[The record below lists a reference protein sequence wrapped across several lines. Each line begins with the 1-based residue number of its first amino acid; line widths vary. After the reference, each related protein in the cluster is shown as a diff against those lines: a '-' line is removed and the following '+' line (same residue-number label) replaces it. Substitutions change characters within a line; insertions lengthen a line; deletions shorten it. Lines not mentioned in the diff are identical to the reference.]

1 MNEKTHVIHRSLC
14 EKMEMEAVLK
24 GQRKRGD
31 DDDDDD
37 EEEEEEEEEE
47 EGEKSVQNYRAIGL
61 PDDALVQ
68 KKRASLFGGGHR
80 DLWGE
85 KDATNVD
92 AGAVVSRREM
102 GVLVRVRGGG
112 GRRETRAKT
121 PPERR
126 KSCAF
131 ANGGGGASK
140 KTRAESLV
148 ESVDVIRDL
157 FQRNK
162 RDIGRVEDVTRTKL
176 PEKKLLMLEST
187 TRKSTG
193 SSNDTS
199 TNNRFREDKEGDL
212 HRKEERRRRLRKA
225 EREEYSRRGWKKL
238 VRTKVGGDGLYVKG
252 RGKETPNTL
261 TWESLKRVRKLWR
274 EYAAKELEERRKEQ
288 KKNVSSSSKKTTTLD
303 EHVDGISERDR
314 KEKDAWEL
322 FGAVVLVTKHRKANL
337 VGESG
342 VVIRETK
349 TNVHVLRK
357 TEVSSLLVIPKTP
370 GAELSIPVSRK
381 EMGEEEEDDDDD
393 DDDERVIRISY

>member
-1 MNEKTHVIHRSLC
+1 
-14 EKMEMEAVLK
+14 MEAVLK

-37 EEEEEEEEEE
+37 AKKKKKKKKKGENQSRIIARLDSRMMLSSKSGRLALGGDTGTFGERKTRRMSTPAPSCPDERWVYSSAFAEEEEDEEEEEEE
-47 EGEKSVQNYRAIGL
+47 V
-61 PDDALVQ
+61 
-68 KKRASLFGGGHR
+68 
-80 DLWGE
+80 
-85 KDATNVD
+85 
-92 AGAVVSRREM
+92 
-102 GVLVRVRGGG
+102 
-112 GRRETRAKT
+112 ETRAKT

-212 HRKEERRRRLRKA
+212 HRKEERRRRFAKA

-238 VRTKVGGDGLYVKG
+238 VRTKVGGDGLFGKG

-381 EMGEEEEDDDDD
+381 EMGEEEEEDDDDDDD

>member
-1 MNEKTHVIHRSLC
+1 
-14 EKMEMEAVLK
+14 MEAVL

-31 DDDDDD
+31 DDDDAKKKKKKKKGENQSRIIARLDSRMMLSSKSRRLKALRGDTKGTFGERKTRRMSTPAPSCPDERWVYSSAFAEEEED
-37 EEEEEEEEEE
+37 EEEEEE
-47 EGEKSVQNYRAIGL
+47 V
-61 PDDALVQ
+61 
-68 KKRASLFGGGHR
+68 
-80 DLWGE
+80 
-85 KDATNVD
+85 
-92 AGAVVSRREM
+92 
-102 GVLVRVRGGG
+102 
-112 GRRETRAKT
+112 ETRAKT

-212 HRKEERRRRLRKA
+212 HRKEERRRRFAKA

-238 VRTKVGGDGLYVKG
+238 VRTKVGGDGLFGKG

-393 DDDERVIRISY
+393 DDDDERVIRISY

>member
-1 MNEKTHVIHRSLC
+1 
-14 EKMEMEAVLK
+14 MEAVL

-37 EEEEEEEEEE
+37 DAKKKKKKKKKGENQSRIIARLDSRMMLSSKSGRLKALRGDTKGTFGERKTRRMSTPAPSCPDERWVYSSAFAEEEEEDDDEEEEE
-47 EGEKSVQNYRAIGL
+47 V
-61 PDDALVQ
+61 
-68 KKRASLFGGGHR
+68 
-80 DLWGE
+80 
-85 KDATNVD
+85 
-92 AGAVVSRREM
+92 
-102 GVLVRVRGGG
+102 
-112 GRRETRAKT
+112 ETRAKT
-121 PPERR
+121 PPGRR

-212 HRKEERRRRLRKA
+212 HRKEERRRRFAKA

-238 VRTKVGGDGLYVKG
+238 VRTKVGGDGLFGKG

-370 GAELSIPVSRK
+370 GAELSIPVSRN
-381 EMGEEEEDDDDD
+381 EMGEEEDDDDDD

>member
-1 MNEKTHVIHRSLC
+1 
-14 EKMEMEAVLK
+14 MEAVL

-37 EEEEEEEEEE
+37 DAKKKKKKKKKGENQSRIIARLDSRMMLSSKSGRLKALGGDTKGTFGERKTRRMSTPAPSCPDERWVYSSAFAEEEEEDDDEEEEE
-47 EGEKSVQNYRAIGL
+47 V
-61 PDDALVQ
+61 
-68 KKRASLFGGGHR
+68 
-80 DLWGE
+80 
-85 KDATNVD
+85 
-92 AGAVVSRREM
+92 
-102 GVLVRVRGGG
+102 
-112 GRRETRAKT
+112 ETRAKT
-121 PPERR
+121 PPGRR

-212 HRKEERRRRLRKA
+212 HRKEERRRRFAKA

-238 VRTKVGGDGLYVKG
+238 VRTKVGGDGLFGKG

-381 EMGEEEEDDDDD
+381 EMGEEEEEDDDDD

>member
-1 MNEKTHVIHRSLC
+1 
-14 EKMEMEAVLK
+14 MEAVL
-24 GQRKRGD
+24 GQRKRGED

-37 EEEEEEEEEE
+37 AKKKKKKKKKGENQSRIIARLDSRMMLSSKSRRLKALRGDTKGTFGERKTRRMSTPAPSCPDERWVYSSAFAEEEEDEEEEEE
-47 EGEKSVQNYRAIGL
+47 V
-61 PDDALVQ
+61 
-68 KKRASLFGGGHR
+68 
-80 DLWGE
+80 
-85 KDATNVD
+85 
-92 AGAVVSRREM
+92 
-102 GVLVRVRGGG
+102 
-112 GRRETRAKT
+112 ETRAKT

-212 HRKEERRRRLRKA
+212 HRKEERRRRFAKA

-238 VRTKVGGDGLYVKG
+238 VRTKVGGDGLFGKG

-370 GAELSIPVSRK
+370 GAELSIPVSRN

>member
-1 MNEKTHVIHRSLC
+1 MMLSS
-14 EKMEMEAVLK
+14 
-24 GQRKRGD
+24 
-31 DDDDDD
+31 
-37 EEEEEEEEEE
+37 
-47 EGEKSVQNYRAIGL
+47 KSGRL
-61 PDDALVQ
+61 AL
-68 KKRASLFGGGHR
+68 GGTPGP
-80 DLWGE
+80 LGE

-102 GVLVRVRGGG
+102 GVLRPRSRRRR
-112 GRRETRAKT
+112 RRERR
-121 PPERR
+121 ERR
-126 KSCAF
+126 RRQRGERAARSRMVEAVH
-131 ANGGGGASK
+131 SK

-212 HRKEERRRRLRKA
+212 HRKEERRRRFAKA

-238 VRTKVGGDGLYVKG
+238 VRTKVGGDGLFGKG

-274 EYAAKELEERRKEQ
+274 EYAEGVGGEKEGTEEKRFFLVEENDDARRTRGRDIGARQ
-288 KKNVSSSSKKTTTLD
+288 KRKRRVGTFRRGRFSHETPKSKL
-303 EHVDGISERDR
+303 GRRIRRGYSRDQ
-314 KEKDAWEL
+314 
-322 FGAVVLVTKHRKANL
+322 
-337 VGESG
+337 
-342 VVIRETK
+342 
-349 TNVHVLRK
+349 
-357 TEVSSLLVIPKTP
+357 
-370 GAELSIPVSRK
+370 
-381 EMGEEEEDDDDD
+381 
-393 DDDERVIRISY
+393 DERTP

>member
-1 MNEKTHVIHRSLC
+1 
-14 EKMEMEAVLK
+14 MEAVL

-37 EEEEEEEEEE
+37 DAKKKKKKKKGENQSRIIARLDSRMMLSSKSGRLKALGGDTKGTFGERKTRRMSTPAPSCPDERWVYSSAFAEEEEEDDDEEEEE
-47 EGEKSVQNYRAIGL
+47 V
-61 PDDALVQ
+61 
-68 KKRASLFGGGHR
+68 
-80 DLWGE
+80 
-85 KDATNVD
+85 
-92 AGAVVSRREM
+92 
-102 GVLVRVRGGG
+102 
-112 GRRETRAKT
+112 ETRAKT
-121 PPERR
+121 PPGRR

-212 HRKEERRRRLRKA
+212 HRKEERRRRFAKA

-238 VRTKVGGDGLYVKG
+238 VRTKVGGDGLFGKG

-370 GAELSIPVSRK
+370 GAELSIPVSRN

>member
-1 MNEKTHVIHRSLC
+1 
-14 EKMEMEAVLK
+14 MEDVLK
-24 GQRKRGD
+24 GQRRKRGD
-31 DDDDDD
+31 DDDDAKKKKGENQSRIIARLDSQMMMLSSKSGRLALGD
-37 EEEEEEEEEE
+37 TGTGERKTLRRIMSTPAPSCPDERWVYSSAFAEEEEEEDEEEE
-47 EGEKSVQNYRAIGL
+47 EGE
-61 PDDALVQ
+61 
-68 KKRASLFGGGHR
+68 
-80 DLWGE
+80 
-85 KDATNVD
+85 
-92 AGAVVSRREM
+92 
-102 GVLVRVRGGG
+102 
-112 GRRETRAKT
+112 TRAKM
-121 PPERR
+121 PPGRR

-131 ANGGGGASK
+131 ANGGGGTSK
-140 KTRAESLV
+140 KARAESLV

-193 SSNDTS
+193 SSNDTT

-212 HRKEERRRRLRKA
+212 HRKEERRRRFAKA

-238 VRTKVGGDGLYVKG
+238 VRTKVGGDGLFGKG
-252 RGKETPNTL
+252 RGKETPNKL

-349 TNVHVLRK
+349 TNVHVLRR

-381 EMGEEEEDDDDD
+381 EMGEDDDDD

>member
-1 MNEKTHVIHRSLC
+1 
-14 EKMEMEAVLK
+14 MEAVL

-37 EEEEEEEEEE
+37 AKKKKKKKKGENQSRIIARLDSRMMLSSKSGRLKALGGDTKGTFGERKTRRMSTPAPSCPDERWVYSSAFAEEEEEDDDEEEEE
-47 EGEKSVQNYRAIGL
+47 V
-61 PDDALVQ
+61 
-68 KKRASLFGGGHR
+68 
-80 DLWGE
+80 
-85 KDATNVD
+85 
-92 AGAVVSRREM
+92 
-102 GVLVRVRGGG
+102 
-112 GRRETRAKT
+112 ETRAKT
-121 PPERR
+121 PPGRR

-212 HRKEERRRRLRKA
+212 HRKEERRRRFAKA

-238 VRTKVGGDGLYVKG
+238 VRTKVGGDGLFGKG

-370 GAELSIPVSRK
+370 GAELSIPVSRN
-381 EMGEEEEDDDDD
+381 EMGEEEEEDDDD